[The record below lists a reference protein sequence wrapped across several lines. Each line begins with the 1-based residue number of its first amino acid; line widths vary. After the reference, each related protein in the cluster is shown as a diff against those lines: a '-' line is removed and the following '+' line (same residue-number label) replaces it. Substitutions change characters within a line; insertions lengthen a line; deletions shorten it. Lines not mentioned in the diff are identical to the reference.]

1 MGALGMSG
9 SEKTANKSINIE
21 MPQLSSP
28 GDDEGGD
35 PGATLASWLVGVGDA
50 VTLGEV
56 IAELETDKATLELE
70 SPATGAVLALEIAAG
85 TEGILPG
92 AVLGSISME
101 SAGESPGA
109 NAPPDRAGA
118 DECVAKAAESAQ
130 TAPQTA
136 SAGAAQAEA
145 VASDGA
151 KPEVE
156 PRRATP
162 LARRAAEAN
171 DVRVEELAGT
181 GLGGRVVEADVL
193 RAADGSGEAPAHSS
207 PKASA
212 PVVEALVEGDGFRS
226 ERLSAMRKTIARR
239 LTESKQQVPHFYLR
253 TRVAMDELLRVRAQL
268 NAGLAEEGR
277 ETKISVNDF
286 ILRATALA
294 LRDVPAAN
302 VQYAETA
309 MRVFDRVDISVA
321 VATDGGLVTPV
332 VRNADLLGLTALGEE
347 VKLLAGLARSGKLKP
362 EQYQGGTIT
371 ISNLGMYGIETVYPI
386 LNPPQACIL
395 GIGAAEEQ
403 PVVRD
408 GEIVVGRVAAITLAA
423 DHRAV
428 DGAVGAE
435 FLSALRGRL
444 EDPLG
449 MML

>member
-1 MGALGMSG
+1 V
-9 SEKTANKSINIE
+9 
-21 MPQLSSP
+21 Q
-28 GDDEGGD
+28 
-35 PGATLASWLVGVGDA
+35 
-50 VTLGEV
+50 
-56 IAELETDKATLELE
+56 
-70 SPATGAVLALEIAAG
+70 
-85 TEGILPG
+85 
-92 AVLGSISME
+92 
-101 SAGESPGA
+101 
-109 NAPPDRAGA
+109 
-118 DECVAKAAESAQ
+118 
-130 TAPQTA
+130 
-136 SAGAAQAEA
+136 
-145 VASDGA
+145 
-151 KPEVE
+151 
-156 PRRATP
+156 
-162 LARRAAEAN
+162 
-171 DVRVEELAGT
+171 
-181 GLGGRVVEADVL
+181 ADVL

-268 NAGLAEEGR
+268 NAVLAEEGR
-277 ETKISVNDF
+277 DTKISVNDF

-347 VKLLAGLARSGKLKP
+347 VKLLAGLARSRKLKP

-449 MML
+449 MIL